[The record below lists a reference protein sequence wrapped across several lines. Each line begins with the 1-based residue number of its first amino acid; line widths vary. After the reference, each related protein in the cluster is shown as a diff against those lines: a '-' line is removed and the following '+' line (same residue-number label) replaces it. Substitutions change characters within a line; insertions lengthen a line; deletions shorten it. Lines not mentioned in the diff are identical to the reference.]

1 MLKTFFLQ
9 VTVGAQQSIEMASPE
24 VQQHEPLSMLDL
36 AMKGGPIMIPIALL
50 SVAAVYLFV
59 ERFIAINR
67 AGKEDKDFM
76 NNIRDFIHDGK
87 IDAANALCKSDKS
100 PVARMIEKGI
110 RRLGKPLND
119 IQTAVENVGKLE
131 VYKLEENLAAIA
143 TIAGA
148 APMLGFLG
156 TVSGMINAFYQMS
169 TAGNNIQVSMLAG
182 GIYEAMVTTVAGLF
196 VGIIAFVAYNLL
208 VTRLNKVVNKLEAR
222 TIEFL
227 DVLNEPAK

>member
-1 MLKTFFLQ
+1 ML
-9 VTVGAQQSIEMASPE
+9 G
-24 VQQHEPLSMLDL
+24 L
-36 AMKGGPIMIPIALL
+36 AMKGGPIMIPIAVL

-87 IDAANALCKSDKS
+87 IDAATALCKSDKS
-100 PVARMIEKGI
+100 PVARMVEKGI

>member
-1 MLKTFFLQ
+1 MLKNIFLQ
-9 VTVGAQQSIEMASPE
+9 VNMGAQNAIEMATPE
-24 VQQHEPLSMLDL
+24 VQTHEPLSMFDL
-36 AMKGGPIMIPIALL
+36 AMKGGPIMIPIAIL
-50 SVAAVYLFV
+50 SIAAVYLFV

-87 IDAANALCKSDKS
+87 IDAAHALCKSDKS
-100 PVARMIEKGI
+100 PVSRMIEKGI

-196 VGIIAFVAYNLL
+196 VGIIAFIAYNLL

-227 DVLNEPAK
+227 DVLNEPSK

>member
-9 VTVGAQQSIEMASPE
+9 VTVGAQQGIEMAAPE

-36 AMKGGPIMIPIALL
+36 AMKGGPIMIPIAVL

-87 IDAANALCKSDKS
+87 IDAATALCKSDKS
-100 PVARMIEKGI
+100 PVARMVEKGI

>member
-9 VTVGAQQSIEMASPE
+9 VTVGTQQGIEMAAPE

-36 AMKGGPIMIPIALL
+36 AMKGGPIMIPIAIL

-76 NNIRDFIHDGK
+76 NNIRDFIHEGK
-87 IDAANALCKSDKS
+87 IDAATALCKSDKS
-100 PVARMIEKGI
+100 PVARMVEKGI

-196 VGIIAFVAYNLL
+196 VGIVAFVAYNLL

>member
-1 MLKTFFLQ
+1 MLKTLFLQ
-9 VTVGAQQSIEMASPE
+9 VTVGAQQGIEMAVPE
-24 VQQHEPLSMLDL
+24 VQKHEPLSMLDL
-36 AMKGGPIMIPIALL
+36 AMKGGPIMIPIAVL

-87 IDAANALCKSDKS
+87 IDAAIALCKSDKS

-196 VGIIAFVAYNLL
+196 VGIVAFVAYNLL